1 MSQPTLDPTSS
12 EAQIPSI
19 NLQAATPPAS
29 SAPGDTL
36 VSLIRKEYRNLTQI
50 LPEIDVS
57 EKDRET
63 CSSKLERYKGSFAP
77 DTDEYQPL
85 LFFDSTSDVA
95 ELLANIVDI
104 EKLIKAG
111 KSYERTIHEEEDEDI
126 DPTVGGSARNT
137 ATAAMTNLI
146 DKGLGVTQ
154 LVWSAPLTRVDLA
167 ISILEG

>member
-77 DTDEYQPL
+77 DTDEYQSL

-104 EKLIKAG
+104 EKLIKAVSTVVG
-111 KSYERTIHEEEDEDI
+111 CFDQQYLWYSTSFALRSKLTGQELRTNDSRGRGRGH
-126 DPTVGGSARNT
+126 
-137 ATAAMTNLI
+137 
-146 DKGLGVTQ
+146 
-154 LVWSAPLTRVDLA
+154 
-167 ISILEG
+167 